1 MSCRNMTDDII
12 GAEDFEKVQL
22 VLLCL
27 WFLQFL
33 TLHPPRTRAPTLKS
47 ESKARCEKT
56 EEEKKEERKVKRK
69 IKNKTKRKQNRKK
82 NK

>member
-22 VLLCL
+22 V
-27 WFLQFL
+27 
-33 TLHPPRTRAPTLKS
+33 
-47 ESKARCEKT
+47 ARCEKT